1 MSFTQKALQAFGFT
15 KLNPAQA
22 RIAQNYGQSVATVPI
37 NFTAYY
43 EKLGIVNRG
52 VNMIVDAASQ
62 IDIIVNPE
70 TIAQSALTPS
80 ARGVKAATVK
90 RLLNTDPNPFMD
102 ISLFRRLIYTDLLL
116 AGQAF
121 IYFDGSHIYHQ
132 PAKGMEIIPDE
143 RDFIAGYKYNTVSF
157 KSTEIIHIRD
167 NSVEHIYRGTPR
179 LQSVLSEMQ
188 LLMQMI
194 QYQTTFFANGAVPG
208 LVLKSPNALSEKVKE
223 KMIEGWMGA
232 YNPATGGK
240 RPMILDGGLELDRM
254 TNATFKELDFE
265 PSIKNKR
272 DAILTAL
279 GVPPILLEGGNNA
292 NIRPNQRLFYIETV
306 IPLVDKVMRA
316 FERYFSFRL
325 TPDNDIPGLQPELQ
339 EQATFYNT
347 LVNGGVISAN
357 EARAGLAYEPMP
369 DHDELRIPANIAGSA
384 ANPAEG
390 GRPKESNG

>member
-1 MSFTQKALQAFGFT
+1 MSFTQKALSAFGLQ

-37 NFTAYY
+37 NFVSYY

-52 VNMIVDAASQ
+52 VNMVVDAASQ

-70 TIAQSALTPS
+70 TIAQSNITPKQKNI
-80 ARGVKAATVK
+80 KAATVK
-90 RLLNTDPNPFMD
+90 RLLNSDPNPFMD
-102 ISLFRRLIYTDLLL
+102 ISLFRRLIFMDLLL

-121 IYFDGSHIYHQ
+121 VYFDGTHLYHQ

-143 RDFIAGYKYNTVSF
+143 KFYIKGYRYNTVPF
-157 KSTEIIHIRD
+157 EPNEIIHIRD
-167 NSVEHIYRGTPR
+167 NSVEHLYRGTPR
-179 LQSVLSEMQ
+179 LQSVLAEMQ
-188 LLMQMI
+188 LLLQMI
-194 QYQTTFFANGAVPG
+194 EFQRTFFSNGAVPG

-232 YNPATGGK
+232 YNPTTGGK
-240 RPMILDGGLELDRM
+240 RPMILDGGLELDKM
-254 TNATFKELDFE
+254 TNTSFKELDFE
-265 PSIKNKR
+265 LSIDNKR
-272 DAILTAL
+272 NAILTAL

-306 IPLVDKVMRA
+306 IPLVDKVLRA

-347 LVNGGVISAN
+347 LVNGGVISPN
-357 EARAGLAYEPMP
+357 EARQGLAYEPMSG
-369 DHDELRIPANIAGSA
+369 HDELRIPQNIAGSA
-384 ANPAEG
+384 ANPSEG